1 MYVQLKHGDLT
12 KRGGDRLSKFVDMA
26 SDGSTFLTSK
36 GPAILDLARSPYK
49 SEKLHS
55 GNLLRVMNVS
65 GFSHTFNAKKPGG
78 GSIQLRYPSDF
89 LKTPEFGGKGA
100 GSGTVAE
107 DRALTEFR
115 SELEKAMKA
124 VGLPYVEIKINGRVV
139 RVVDAGQPKGTPKAD
154 FFLTNEKGEQVAWI
168 SHKDGSSAKDF
179 QQWGGI
185 TELSKKYPNHPE
197 IESFV
202 EAVRKDSDGAMD
214 GKKSYARDIKDAKL
228 IRAAVYGVDYGG
240 APGLQNVD
248 VLLQG
253 QIKLTKSGKYYVFS
267 SRHTMVNGEMPQG
280 GYMARF
286 FTRKGDR
293 DNFGIKNS
301 RFMVAPKELR
311 RASTVEI

>member
-26 SDGSTFLTSK
+26 GEGSTFLTSK
-36 GPAILDLARSPYK
+36 GPIVLDLAKSPYK
-49 SEKLHS
+49 GEKLHK
-55 GNLLRVMNVS
+55 GNLLRIMNVS

-78 GSIQLRYPSDF
+78 GSVQVKYPTDF

-115 SELEKAMKA
+115 SELAKAMEA
-124 VGLPYVEIKINGRVV
+124 AGLPYVEIKINGRVV
-139 RVVDAGQPKGTPKAD
+139 RAVDAGQPKGTPKAD
-154 FFLTNEKGEQVAWI
+154 FFLTNEKGEQVAWL

-202 EAVRKDSDGAMD
+202 EAVRQDSGGAMD
-214 GKKSYARDIKDAKL
+214 GKKSYARDIKDPKL
-228 IRAAVYGVDYGG
+228 IRAAVYGIDYGG

-248 VLLQG
+248 ILLQG
-253 QIKLTKSGKYYVFS
+253 RIKLTKSGKHFVFS
-267 SRHTMVNGEMPQG
+267 SSHTMVNGEIPQN
-280 GYMARF
+280 GYGARF

>member
-1 MYVQLKHGDLT
+1 
-12 KRGGDRLSKFVDMA
+12 
-26 SDGSTFLTSK
+26 
-36 GPAILDLARSPYK
+36 
-49 SEKLHS
+49 
-55 GNLLRVMNVS
+55 
-65 GFSHTFNAKKPGG
+65 
-78 GSIQLRYPSDF
+78 
-89 LKTPEFGGKGA
+89 
-100 GSGTVAE
+100 
-107 DRALTEFR
+107 
-115 SELEKAMKA
+115 MKI

-139 RVVDAGQPKGTPKAD
+139 RVVYAGQPKGTPKAD

-202 EAVRKDSDGAMD
+202 EAVRNDSGGAMD
-214 GKKSYARDIKDAKL
+214 GKKSYARDIKDQKL

-253 QIKLTKSGKYYVFS
+253 QIKLTKSGKHFVFS
-267 SRHTMVNGEMPQG
+267 SRHTMVNGEMPTG
-280 GYMARF
+280 GYVARF